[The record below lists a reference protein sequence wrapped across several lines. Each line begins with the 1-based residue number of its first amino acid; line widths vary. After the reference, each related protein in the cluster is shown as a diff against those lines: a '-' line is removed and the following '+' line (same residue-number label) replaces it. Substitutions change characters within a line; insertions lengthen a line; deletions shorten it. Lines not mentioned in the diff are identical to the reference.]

1 MAGNLV
7 AGGLVGL
14 ATDASTGATLDHVPN
29 PVSATLR
36 PARGRGKFTRGRP
49 ASNKAKTTS

>member
-36 PARGRGKFTRGRP
+36 PAGRGKFTRGRP
-49 ASNKAKTTS
+49 ASGRAAKTS